1 MGLAVVVLLLL
12 LAVNLEPTGPGL
24 VLTAVM
30 AGATLMIF
38 VAALTWHLAVRLA
51 RAQFGE
57 LLRES
62 RQQAQVLTQLQ
73 TDWLWQTDAQHHL
86 VRWQAST
93 GAPASSWAG
102 TAVNGAV
109 TQRLWERFE
118 PLAGADGISQDVRAR
133 VEPGHSFERL
143 RVVDA
148 QGRRW
153 ELRAQAMT
161 DAAGRFA
168 GFLGAAR

>member
-12 LAVNLEPTGPGL
+12 LALNLEPTGPGL

-30 AGATLMIF
+30 AGAALMIF

-62 RQQAQVLTQLQ
+62 RQQAQSLTQLQ
-73 TDWLWQTDAQHHL
+73 PDWLWQTDAQHHL
-86 VRWQAST
+86 VRWQAPQ

-102 TAVNGAV
+102 TAMNGSV
-109 TQRLWERFE
+109 TQRRFQE
-118 PLAGADGISQDVRAR
+118 VRQIRQAISR
-133 VEPGHSFERL
+133 
-143 RVVDA
+143 
-148 QGRRW
+148 
-153 ELRAQAMT
+153 
-161 DAAGRFA
+161 
-168 GFLGAAR
+168 